1 MAGYSLRSRQLLGAV
16 ALLAA
21 AFGAGGAAA
30 QSKEVTIAY
39 QQIAGPLIT
48 LIQSDA
54 IEKATGYKIDF
65 HALNPHA
72 R

>member
-1 MAGYSLRSRQLLGAV
+1 MAGYSLRRRQLL
-16 ALLAA
+16 
-21 AFGAGGAAA
+21 GAAA

-48 LIQSDA
+48 PIHSGA

-65 HALNPHA
+65 HALDPHA